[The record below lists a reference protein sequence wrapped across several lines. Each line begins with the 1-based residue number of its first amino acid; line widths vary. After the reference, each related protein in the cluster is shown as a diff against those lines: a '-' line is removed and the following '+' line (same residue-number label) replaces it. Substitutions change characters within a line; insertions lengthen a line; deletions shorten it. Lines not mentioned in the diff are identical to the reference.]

1 MKKLVDQTVNSLSLG
16 SLLLGCVLLAP
27 LAVPVNSH
35 ASGKIAPNL
44 EAKDLAGRAQKL
56 SALRGQ
62 IVVLSFWATWCG
74 PCREELPRLS
84 RLSNAYVG
92 KSVRFIAVSLDEPRD
107 RKKIALFLQQQ
118 QIHLETWVGADVD
131 TLGRFGLGDIVP
143 GTIILDQQGAIITRI
158 MGEAQDAD
166 VQTRLDWLLN
176 GRQGAAPEEK
186 LKRY

>member
-1 MKKLVDQTVNSLSLG
+1 MKKQIHRIVSP
-16 SLLLGCVLLAP
+16 LLLGCALLAG
-27 LAVPVNSH
+27 AC
-35 ASGKIAPNL
+35 ASGFAKTAPNL
-44 EAKDLAGRAQKL
+44 DAKDLAGHTQKL

-84 RLSNAYVG
+84 KLSEAYAG
-92 KSVRFIAVSLDEPRD
+92 KNVRFVAVSVDE
-107 RKKIALFLQQQ
+107 RKDFPKIEPFLQKQS
-118 QIHLETWVGADVD
+118 IHLEVWTGADVD
-131 TLGRFGLGDIVP
+131 TVGRFGLGEIVP
-143 GTIILDQQGAIITRI
+143 GTVILDQRGNIITRI

-166 VQTRLDWLLN
+166 IQTRLDWLLN